1 MDWLTFVSDLVGI
14 LAWPVVVLIV
24 LLVFRGPIFELGR
37 RLIALLDERVEEA
50 SITREGLRLRR
61 KVGEEIESAKEV
73 LDSGG
78 GHAELIE
85 TDSGFLDEMKELA
98 SINPAAAVA
107 AASVRLE
114 VALRDVLSHDP
125 DSRPMSLGFLVREA
139 TQKGLLTSKEGEV
152 AQSLGRIR
160 ADALHLNVATEA
172 QALEFAQLARQV
184 AIAARLAAGEFGQE
198 GKEPL

>member
-78 GHAELIE
+78 VHAELIE

-125 DSRPMSLGFLVREA
+125 DSRPMSLGLLVREA

-184 AIAARLAAGEFGQE
+184 AIAARLADGEFGQE